1 MWHQRHRKKIW
12 ATYWENRNS
21 NNRLV
26 ILKVQPMDHQ
36 QEHYRKSCR
45 NEHLR
50 ALPPRSTE
58 VDTLGCSIA
67 TCNFMSLL
75 ANSGAC
81 EGLGTTDQDSES
93 SSGVWT
99 SYFLFGFAMPA
110 SSSQVFGNTTI
121 FKKKDMWWSG
131 DMHIKI
137 TSGFGFGSACFHGL
151 RTHTHTHTNFKMFFL
166 TECLVAGKF
175 LSCKANICCRFGV
188 FCAKRRCI
196 KTHVLWEHKVSSIS
210 HQNN

>member
-1 MWHQRHRKKIW
+1 MFCLSWEEIFVFALVLQDLKNKHLTEGCVTPWTMWHQRHRKKIW

-151 RTHTHTHTNFKMFFL
+151 RTHTHTF
-166 TECLVAGKF
+166 
-175 LSCKANICCRFGV
+175 
-188 FCAKRRCI
+188 
-196 KTHVLWEHKVSSIS
+196 
-210 HQNN
+210 